1 MDSTKIIQLNGLK
14 PKNKGQ
20 TNFYECC
27 NLTKKSISK
36 VNIPNHL
43 WLWHLWP
50 MTIFVSAKFYHTKKK
65 LLTGECKQI
74 PYGPCTNHGAS
85 SWGERKESKCWCG
98 CAISKNVSSLD
109 FTQSNTNKY
118 TSSLPPYFS
127 VMLLPLVFGQKY
139 LRHYF

>member
-1 MDSTKIIQLNGLK
+1 MISLAIVFGLQTIWLMDSTKIIQLNGLK

-43 WLWHLWP
+43 WLWYLWP

-98 CAISKNVSSLD
+98 CAISKMS
-109 FTQSNTNKY
+109 Q
-118 TSSLPPYFS
+118 
-127 VMLLPLVFGQKY
+127 VMLLALVFGQKY
-139 LRHYF
+139 FRHYF